1 MMSAAWIWTSGRE
14 LASQIE
20 LIARARYI
28 NQAFDDL
35 EAVRKTLHSLE
46 ELADEYSRKEKMLK
60 DAQGALYTVS
70 PAETIYRRESREKEN
85 LSRDI
90 CALEEEIRRQAAER
104 DALDK
109 EYEAQRKKE
118 QER

>member
-1 MMSAAWIWTSGRE
+1 
-14 LASQIE
+14 
-20 LIARARYI
+20 
-28 NQAFDDL
+28 
-35 EAVRKTLHSLE
+35 
-46 ELADEYSRKEKMLK
+46 MLK

-109 EYEAQRKKE
+109 EYEAQRKKAGGKSWP
-118 QER
+118 QKSTTDKATAPI